1 MDITYLKGV
10 GPKRAELYRKLG
22 IETAEQLIE
31 LYPRDY
37 VDLTAPVTV
46 AQAHIGEVCA
56 FRAFVMSKKS
66 PFNEYARMALY
77 KAVTDRRY
85 RRNRFVRFFGS
96 PCELQVPS
104 RDCHGPFGASQ

>member
-77 KAVTDRRY
+77 KAVSDRLAG
-85 RRNRFVRFFGS
+85 RRLCSANSVAQG
-96 PCELQVPS
+96 
-104 RDCHGPFGASQ
+104 

>member
-85 RRNRFVRFFGS
+85 SQIWQRVRSAMACTGCNCLPEIATS
-96 PCELQVPS
+96 LRPS
-104 RDCHGPFGASQ
+104 Q

>member
-46 AQAHIGEVCA
+46 AQAHIG
-56 FRAFVMSKKS
+56 
-66 PFNEYARMALY
+66 
-77 KAVTDRRY
+77 AVRST
-85 RRNRFVRFFGS
+85 
-96 PCELQVPS
+96 
-104 RDCHGPFGASQ
+104 